1 MSGSAK
7 SFPALLT
14 QDMMLKASPNA
25 NRPFAAVLLAYHD
38 LNRLKRRKWGFP

>member
-14 QDMMLKASPNA
+14 QDMMLQANPGA
-25 NRPFAAVLLAYHD
+25 NRPFADVLLASRD